1 MRYVDVI
8 FPLKLGPLTYGVP
21 DALKGAVAPG
31 VMVEAEVKK
40 SVKRGIVKGPAAEV
54 PKGKLK
60 PLKTVIGDGPA
71 LGTPMLKLIQWMA
84 GYYFAREGEVLK
96 TVMPGEFFEGVKPR
110 GRGETPLMAAPPGVV
125 LDEAARSAVEAISAA
140 AWEGRYGTFLLH
152 APSTR
157 YELSFLLEAL
167 LGMKNAIIVVPDHAW
182 IKHVAGAVAEAV
194 GEQRLALYHAGLSRG
209 RRSEA
214 LRRIREG
221 KADVVL
227 GSRGAVFAPLKRV
240 SFIAVLQE
248 ESTAYKEERVVRY
261 GARDMAVMRGYEEG
275 APVLLSSICP
285 SVESFY
291 NAESGKYTLIEPPSP
306 ALRPKVRVVD
316 MRRTESS
323 ISPTLRNAAEA
334 RLRRGEK
341 VMLYINRKGF
351 SMLRCAECGH
361 FETCPRCNVPL
372 VFHKGGRVLRCGYC
386 GRQAAPPEVCPACGG
401 FELKPAGA
409 GMERVEEEVGELGP
423 VGVEKKT
430 KGRLEV
436 IAEAGGG
443 LAVGT
448 KVLTRSAALG
458 GAFSLVG
465 VVNADGYLYAP
476 DFRSAERAWQD
487 LMYAADRV
495 KPGGQLIVQ
504 TRRPGSRLFGY
515 LRSFNTRRFYAGE
528 LKERESLGYPPHSRM
543 ALITIEGEN
552 APKELG
558 VSAEGAEVLGPVP
571 AISKQGRKVCKVL
584 IKAPSRAEL
593 KAAVEGVLAR
603 LKDRGAK
610 LDIDPVGM

>member
-8 FPLKLGPLTYGVP
+8 FPLKLGPLTYSVP

-40 SVKRGIVKGPAAEV
+40 TVKKGIVTGPAAAV

-71 LGTPMLKLIQWMA
+71 LGAPMLRLIQWMA

-96 TVMPGEFFEGVKPR
+96 TVMPREFFEGVKQR
-110 GRGETPLMAAPPGVV
+110 GRGEGPPVAHRPGVV
-125 LDEAARSAVEAISAA
+125 LDEAARSAVKAISAA
-140 AWEGRYGTFLLH
+140 AGEGRYGTFLLH

-157 YELSFLLEAL
+157 YELSFLLESL
-167 LGMKNAIIVVPDHAW
+167 REMKNAIIVVPDHAW
-182 IKHVAGAVAEAV
+182 IKHVAGAVGEAV

-221 KADVVL
+221 DADVVL
-227 GSRGAVFAPLKRV
+227 GSRSAVFAPLKQV

-248 ESTAYKEERVVRY
+248 ESTAYKEERGVRY
-261 GARDMAVMRGYEEG
+261 GARDMAVMRGYQEG
-275 APVLLSSICP
+275 AAVLLSSICP
-285 SVESFY
+285 SVESFH
-291 NAESGKYTLIEPPSP
+291 NAERGKYTPIEPLAPR
-306 ALRPKVRVVD
+306 LRPKVRVVD
-316 MRRTESS
+316 MRRSESS
-323 ISPTLRNAAEA
+323 ISPTLRRAAEA
-334 RLRRGEK
+334 KLGQGEK

-372 VFHKGGRVLRCGYC
+372 VFHKGGRTLRCGYC
-386 GRQAAPPEVCPACGG
+386 GRQAAPPDVCPACGG

-409 GMERVEEEVGELGP
+409 GMERVEEEVRELGP

-430 KGRLEV
+430 KGLLEV
-436 IAEAGGG
+436 IAEAEGG

-465 VVNADGYLYAP
+465 VVNADGYLYLP

-495 KPGGQLIVQ
+495 RPGGQVLVQ

-528 LKERESLGYPPHSRM
+528 LKEREALGYPPYSRM
-543 ALITIEGEN
+543 ALITIEGDG
-552 APKELG
+552 APKAVG
-558 VSAEGAEVLGPVP
+558 VSEGGAEVLGPVP
-571 AISKQGRKVCKVL
+571 AISKQGKKVYKVL
-584 IKAPSRAEL
+584 IKAPSRAGL
-593 KAAVEGVLAR
+593 KSAVEDMLVTLKNHRAR
-603 LKDRGAK
+603 LDV
-610 LDIDPVGM
+610 DPVGM